1 MNYNKDGNLPGV
13 INDLKKIYPKEKM
26 KEISKASCLVSL
38 LDLASEKNLDL
49 ISNDQLDDIFIVR
62 C

>member
-1 MNYNKDGNLPGV
+1 
-13 INDLKKIYPKEKM
+13 M

-49 ISNDQLDDIFIVR
+49 ISNDQLDDIFIVVKDDVIM
-62 C
+62 